1 MSSYL
6 IYENILAP
14 SFILFIVIYSI
25 SFIYVL
31 NIDDWIMV
39 WLGLELN
46 IISYIALIYKRYDIC
61 VLESCFRYFL
71 IQSLGSALLLAVF
84 YLYIVMSR
92 VVVLLLRYRLGAG
105 PFFYWFPSVCSGVGW
120 VSCYMLITF
129 QKVIPLFLISGFL
142 NIIMWYI
149 IIISLIIG
157 VLGSINQVN
166 IKNLFA
172 YSSIHHLGW
181 LISCIFRNDLFWLW
195 YLLIYS
201 FMLISIVLYLILY
214 DINNF
219 YILGRNKDKGWFIIG
234 FMSIGGLPPLLGFF
248 LKWSALV
255 YILSI
260 NYIFVIFLLLMS
272 VIMLYIY
279 LRVVYDTLI
288 INNISIGWHIKYDN
302 LLTLI
307 KVDFL
312 NFFGLIVGAIVG
324 FILIV

>member
-1 MSSYL
+1 MK
-6 IYENILAP
+6 NILVP
-14 SFILFIVIYSI
+14 SFILFIVIYGI

-201 FMLISIVLYLILY
+201 FMLISVVLYLILY

-260 NYIFVIFLLLMS
+260 NYTFVIFLLLMS

-324 FILIV
+324 FILIA